1 MTDRSPSRPGSAS
14 LDVSPTPHGDAQGPG
29 PKGSSARTR
38 GGTVHL
44 PEAVVAA
51 RHDQGA
57 VPVKVN
63 LGMNVGRER
72 KRQVH
77 TGRVAPRPLLPGPA
91 PACPAGRLGAG
102 FRPYQLPGGSGTDT
116 RERGSMVPF
125 TRCLERRF
133 ASGQRLDHDRATLKR
148 PGCWDHV
155 PQHVLLT
162 SDTARL
168 EKRAQDNSHGQR
180 KQRQQQRGRSSSPSH
195 APLPAR
201 WTHSR
206 LSRRAGGHMAQERGN
221 SSFHA
226 APKSRPVTAPHLP
239 RGHTGH

>member
-1 MTDRSPSRPGSAS
+1 MPTTNASAGGPTETSHPAGALRVPHLPRDHLLRTPACPLPTGAPSLGHGPSGSKGASAGPCLGLMTDRSPSRPGSPS
-14 LDVSPTPHGDAQGPG
+14 LDVSPTPHRDAQGPG

-77 TGRVAPRPLLPGPA
+77 TGRMAPRPLLPGPA

-102 FRPYQLPGGSGTDT
+102 FRPYRLPGGSGTDT

-133 ASGQRLDHDRATLKR
+133 ASG
-148 PGCWDHV
+148 
-155 PQHVLLT
+155 
-162 SDTARL
+162 
-168 EKRAQDNSHGQR
+168 
-180 KQRQQQRGRSSSPSH
+180 
-195 APLPAR
+195 
-201 WTHSR
+201 
-206 LSRRAGGHMAQERGN
+206 
-221 SSFHA
+221 
-226 APKSRPVTAPHLP
+226 
-239 RGHTGH
+239 